1 VAAPKHLLRPVIS
14 ALVIGASVLGLI
26 NVYEDNAAVRTDAH
40 RIACPS
46 AAEEAQPRAEPS
58 CSLVR
63 ESRTPFGQSFLIQ
76 SPGGSVDVSCSRAWV
91 LLGAWSCQKR

>member
-26 NVYEDNAAVRTDAH
+26 NVYEDNAAVRSEA
-40 RIACPS
+40 RLIACPS
-46 AAEEAQPRAEPS
+46 AAAEAETR

-76 SPGGSVDVSCSRAWV
+76 APGGSVDIGCSRAWV
-91 LLGAWSCQKR
+91 LFGAWSCQKR